1 MYKQTNN
8 KGLNNKFQNLIN
20 SSTCYELYTCG
31 MVDQHVNVKLYT
43 YREDIVK
50 TVILYE
56 HGGQQNVV
64 VVGIDCAFS

>member
-1 MYKQTNN
+1 MLT
-8 KGLNNKFQNLIN
+8 L
-20 SSTCYELYTCG
+20 
-31 MVDQHVNVKLYT
+31 MYT
-43 YREDIVK
+43 YIEDIVK